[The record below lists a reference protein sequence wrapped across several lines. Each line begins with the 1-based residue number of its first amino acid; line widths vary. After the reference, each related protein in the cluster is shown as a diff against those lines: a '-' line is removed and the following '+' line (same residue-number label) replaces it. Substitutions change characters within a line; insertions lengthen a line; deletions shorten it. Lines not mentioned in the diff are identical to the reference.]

1 MAGADPGVRNVVGET
16 VLDTLTHSFASSEDP
31 LCRLMQTFVDELFR
45 CVAAADLGR
54 VRSLVAAGLPL
65 ATAIDA
71 PTTRNSALHWAASFG
86 TADVVLLLIHECG
99 AAVNSVNTAGW
110 TALHDAVERGD
121 AAVVAAL
128 LECGADPDMVI
139 PSGKLK
145 GKSARD
151 MALSKVCTGNTAL

>member
-1 MAGADPGVRNVVGET
+1 MN
-16 VLDTLTHSFASSEDP
+16 
-31 LCRLMQTFVDELFR
+31 C
-45 CVAAADLGR
+45 
-54 VRSLVAAGLPL
+54 
-65 ATAIDA
+65 
-71 PTTRNSALHWAASFG
+71 
-86 TADVVLLLIHECG
+86 
-99 AAVNSVNTAGW
+99 VNTAGW